1 MVDEM
6 TKVCILQPNFI
17 PRMVFELIKSSD
29 ICIIYDTA
37 QYSKNT
43 FHNRNNL
50 RLKSGDIFSW
60 SLPLRKYK
68 LGSNFNEIFVEYSP
82 KDLKKLKSLILQNYS
97 KSKYFY
103 IFEELLIEMTGQKS
117 LARLN
122 FSSILK
128 ICAVLKINTE
138 FCFAS
143 ELSEYQGTAVEK
155 LISMLIAVEA
165 STYVTTI
172 GAKSY
177 MDLGGFEARFE
188 GDVHYSSFQ
197 CKHSFYITGDPS
209 INLSALSLLT
219 EEVFDV

>member
-17 PRMVFELIKSSD
+17 PWMGYFELIKSSD

-103 IFEELLIEMTGQKS
+103 IFEELLIEMIQTKVSGKIK
-117 LARLN
+117 LFKHTKN
-122 FSSILK
+122 MCSIKNQHRIL
-128 ICAVLKINTE
+128 
-138 FCFAS
+138 FC
-143 ELSEYQGTAVEK
+143 
-155 LISMLIAVEA
+155 I
-165 STYVTTI
+165 
-172 GAKSY
+172 
-177 MDLGGFEARFE
+177 
-188 GDVHYSSFQ
+188 
-197 CKHSFYITGDPS
+197 
-209 INLSALSLLT
+209 
-219 EEVFDV
+219 